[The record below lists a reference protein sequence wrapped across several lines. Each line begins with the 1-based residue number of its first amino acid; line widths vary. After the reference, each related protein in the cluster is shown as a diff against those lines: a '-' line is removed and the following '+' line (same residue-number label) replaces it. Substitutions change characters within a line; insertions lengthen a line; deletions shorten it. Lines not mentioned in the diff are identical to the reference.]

1 MSTGYGL
8 CLFESQGSFA
18 CSEFFFLTFA
28 FSLDTW
34 PEGACGKKIF
44 KGGENKERGGRENLS
59 SN

>member
-18 CSEFFFLTFA
+18 CSEIFFFIVFT

-44 KGGENKERGGRENLS
+44 KAGE
-59 SN
+59 